1 MDTLEGLRSQL
12 RSFFEA
18 RDWRRFH
25 APKNIVMSLVSEA
38 AELMQHFRW
47 LSEDQSWKLDPE
59 VLADVR
65 DEIGDVMINIVALCD
80 ELGLDPVEAA
90 REKLQKI
97 GTRFPLTPAGEAG
110 HRSDAD

>member
-1 MDTLEGLRSQL
+1 MDSLEELRSQL

-25 APKNIVMSLVSEA
+25 APKNIAMSLVSEA

-47 LSEDQSWKLDPE
+47 LSEDQSWKLAPE
-59 VLADVR
+59 ALAEVR
-65 DEIGDVMINIVALCD
+65 DEIGDVLINIVALCD
-80 ELGLDPVEAA
+80 ELELDPVAAA

-97 GTRFPLTPAGEAG
+97 GTRFPLASAESAI
-110 HRSDAD
+110 RKSEVD